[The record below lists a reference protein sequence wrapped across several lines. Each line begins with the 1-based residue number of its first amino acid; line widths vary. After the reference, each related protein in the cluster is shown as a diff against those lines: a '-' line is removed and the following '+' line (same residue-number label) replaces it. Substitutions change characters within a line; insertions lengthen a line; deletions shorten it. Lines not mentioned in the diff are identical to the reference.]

1 MQGMQSPIM
10 VMNTNT
16 KRETGRKAQLNN
28 IAAAKA
34 VADIIRTTLGP
45 RSMLKMILDASGGI
59 VLTNDGNAILREIDV
74 THPAAK
80 SMIELSRTQDEE
92 VGDGTTSVI
101 ILAGEILHLSQ
112 PFLEK
117 DIHPTV
123 VVRAYM
129 KALDAA
135 VKIIDSLAFPIDVDD
150 REQLMNIVTSCIGT
164 KYTSR
169 FGPLMGNL
177 ALDAVMC
184 VAVDNGDGTREVDI
198 KKYAKIEKI
207 AGGSIDDCRVLK
219 GVMMNKDVVA
229 PGRMSRRIENP
240 RVMLLDCPLEY
251 KKGENQTNVEITKE
265 EDWAVLLKMEEDWI
279 QGVCAQIAA
288 LKPDIVVTEK
298 GLSDLATHYLCKAG
312 ITALRRVR
320 KTDNNRIARATGA
333 SIVHRVEEL
342 KEEDI
347 GTGAGLFKV
356 EKLGE
361 EYFSF
366 FVDCKEPKACSIILR
381 GASRDVLNEVERNL
395 HDAMGVARNV
405 VHDPRLLPG
414 GGAVE
419 MAVSRAISE
428 EALKIEGVEQWPFK
442 AIGQA
447 LEVIPRTLAQNCGAN
462 VIRTLTKL
470 RAKHAEWTTESSG
483 GKACTFGIDGDKGT
497 IVDMKE
503 LGVWEAYAVKVQS
516 IKTAVESAAMLLR
529 IDDIVSGLSQKGGP
543 GAGAGTGTGVAPSQ
557 DDEEDPP
564 EKLGE

>member
-1 MQGMQSPIM
+1 MGSMGGPPIM
-10 VMNTNT
+10 VMNQNM
-16 KRETGRKAQLNN
+16 KRETGRTAQLNN

-34 VADIIRTTLGP
+34 VSDIIRTTLGP

-101 ILAGEILHLSQ
+101 ILAGEILHLSM

-123 VVRAYM
+123 IVRAYL

-135 VKIIDSLAFPIDVDD
+135 VKIIDSIAFPIDTNDNAA
-150 REQLMNIVTSCIGT
+150 LLNIVNSCIGT
-164 KYTSR
+164 KFTNR
-169 FGPLMGNL
+169 FGPLMAEL
-177 ALDAVMC
+177 ALEAVQC
-184 VAVDNGDGTREVDI
+184 VAVQQPDGTKEIDI
-198 KKYAKIEKI
+198 KKYAKVEKI
-207 AGGSIDDCRVLK
+207 AGGAIEDCRVLK

-229 PGRMSRRIENP
+229 PGRMSRNIKNP
-240 RVMLLDCPLEY
+240 RILLLDCPLEY

-265 EDWAVLLKMEEDWI
+265 EDWATLLKMEEDWI
-279 QGVCAQIAA
+279 QGVCATIASF
-288 LKPDIVVTEK
+288 KPDIVVTEK
-298 GLSDLATHYLCKAG
+298 GLSDLCTHFLCKAG
-312 ITALRRVR
+312 IAALRRVR
-320 KTDNNRIARATGA
+320 KTDNNRISRASGA
-333 SIVHRVEEL
+333 TIVNRVEEI
-342 KEEDI
+342 KESDI
-347 GTGAGLFKV
+347 GTGCGLYKV
-356 EKLGE
+356 EKLGD

-366 FVDCKEPKACSIILR
+366 FVDCEQPKACTIILR

-395 HDAMGVARNV
+395 QDAMGVARNV

-419 MAVSRAISE
+419 MAVSRAIAE
-428 EALKIEGVEQWPFK
+428 EALKVEGVEQWPFR
-442 AIGQA
+442 AVGVA

-470 RAKHAEWTTESSG
+470 RAKHAEEG
-483 GKACTFGIDGDKGT
+483 DAGRTFGIDGNKGT

-503 LGVWEAYAVKVQS
+503 LGIWEPYAVKVQS

-529 IDDIVSGLSQKGGP
+529 IDDIVSGLAKPKGSQGG
-543 GAGAGTGTGVAPSQ
+543 GTGTGVQ
-557 DDEEDPP
+557 TMQEDNDDDPP
-564 EKLGE
+564 EKIQE

>member
-1 MQGMQSPIM
+1 
-10 VMNTNT
+10 
-16 KRETGRKAQLNN
+16 
-28 IAAAKA
+28 
-34 VADIIRTTLGP
+34 
-45 RSMLKMILDASGGI
+45 
-59 VLTNDGNAILREIDV
+59 
-74 THPAAK
+74 
-80 SMIELSRTQDEE
+80 
-92 VGDGTTSVI
+92 
-101 ILAGEILHLSQ
+101 
-112 PFLEK
+112 
-117 DIHPTV
+117 
-123 VVRAYM
+123 M

-150 REQLMNIVTSCIGT
+150 RQQLMNIVSSCIGT

-169 FGPLMGNL
+169 FGPLMAEL
-177 ALDAVMC
+177 ALEAVLC
-184 VAVDNGDGTREVDI
+184 VAVDNGDGTKEVDI
-198 KKYAKIEKI
+198 KKYAKVEKI

-229 PGRMSRRIENP
+229 PGRMQRRIENP

-279 QGVCAQIAA
+279 QGVCAQIAS

-395 HDAMGVARNV
+395 QDAMGVARNV

-470 RAKHAEWTTESSG
+470 RAKHAEEDG
-483 GKACTFGIDGDKGT
+483 GEHRRQGLHFRHRRRQGHHRRHEGAGCLGGVRRQGAEHQDGGGIRRDAPPHRRHRVRTQPEGRTGRR
-497 IVDMKE
+497 
-503 LGVWEAYAVKVQS
+503 GWHGHRRRAPA
-516 IKTAVESAAMLLR
+516 R
-529 IDDIVSGLSQKGGP
+529 RRGGP
-543 GAGAGTGTGVAPSQ
+543 SRKTWGVNYDA
-557 DDEEDPP
+557 
-564 EKLGE
+564 

>member
-1 MQGMQSPIM
+1 M
-10 VMNTNT
+10 
-16 KRETGRKAQLNN
+16 
-28 IAAAKA
+28 
-34 VADIIRTTLGP
+34 
-45 RSMLKMILDASGGI
+45 
-59 VLTNDGNAILREIDV
+59 TNDGNAILREIDV

-123 VVRAYM
+123 IVRAYM

-135 VKIIDSLAFPIDVDD
+135 IKVIDDLAFPIDVDNRD
-150 REQLMNIVTSCIGT
+150 ELMNIVASCIGT

-169 FGPLMGNL
+169 FGPLMANL
-177 ALDAVMC
+177 ALDAVLC
-184 VAVDNGDGTREVDI
+184 VAVDNGDGTKEVDI

-207 AGGSIDDCRVLK
+207 AGGSIEDCRVLK

-229 PGRMSRRIENP
+229 PGRMQRRIERP

-265 EDWAVLLKMEEDWI
+265 EDWATLLKMEEEWI
-279 QGVCAQIAA
+279 QGVCAKIASF
-288 LKPDIVVTEK
+288 KPDVVVTEK

-312 ITALRRVR
+312 VTALRRVR

-333 SIVHRVEEL
+333 TIVHRVEEL
-342 KEEDI
+342 KESDI

-361 EYFSF
+361 EYFTF
-366 FVDCKEPKACSIILR
+366 FVDCDEPKACSIILR

-419 MAVSRAISE
+419 MAVSRALSD

-470 RAKHAEWTTESSG
+470 RAKHAEATEAG
-483 GKACTFGIDGDKGT
+483 AGDGKACTFGVDGNKGT

-503 LGVWEAYAVKVQS
+503 LGIWEAYAVKVQS
-516 IKTAVESAAMLLR
+516 VKTAVESAAMLLR
-529 IDDIVSGLSQKGGP
+529 IDDIVSGLSQKDP
-543 GAGAGTGTGVAPSQ
+543 HAAGTGTGVAPQ
-557 DDEEDPP
+557 NDDNDEDPP
-564 EKLGE
+564 EKLAE

>member
-1 MQGMQSPIM
+1 
-10 VMNTNT
+10 
-16 KRETGRKAQLNN
+16 
-28 IAAAKA
+28 
-34 VADIIRTTLGP
+34 
-45 RSMLKMILDASGGI
+45 
-59 VLTNDGNAILREIDV
+59 
-74 THPAAK
+74 
-80 SMIELSRTQDEE
+80 MIELSRTQDEE

-123 VVRAYM
+123 IVRAYM
-129 KALDAA
+129 RALDAA
-135 VKIIDSLAFPIDVDD
+135 VKIIDSLAFPIDIND
-150 REQLMNIVTSCIGT
+150 RSQLMNIVTSCIGT

-169 FGPLMGNL
+169 FGPLMAEL

-184 VAVDNGDGTREVDI
+184 VAVDNGDGTKEVDI
-198 KKYAKIEKI
+198 KKYAKVEKI
-207 AGGSIDDCRVLK
+207 AGGSIEDCRVLK

-229 PGRMSRRIENP
+229 PGRMKRRIENP

-265 EDWAVLLKMEEDWI
+265 EDWAVLLKMEEEWI
-279 QGVCAQIAA
+279 QGVCAQIAS

-320 KTDNNRIARATGA
+320 KGDNNRISRATGA
-333 SIVHRVEEL
+333 TIVHRVEEL
-342 KEEDI
+342 REEDI

-361 EYFSF
+361 EYFTF

-419 MAVSRAISE
+419 MAVSRAIAE
-428 EALKIEGVEQWPFK
+428 EALKIEGVEQLPFR
-442 AIGQA
+442 AIGLA

-470 RAKHAEWTTESSG
+470 RAKHAEATEENTG

-503 LGVWEAYAVKVQS
+503 LGIWEAYAVKVQS

-529 IDDIVSGLSQKGGP
+529 IDDIVSGLSQKGKG
-543 GAGAGTGTGVAPSQ
+543 GGAGTGTGVAPMA
-557 DDEEDPP
+557 DDNDEDPP

>member
-184 VAVDNGDGTREVDI
+184 VAVDNGDGTKEVDI

-312 ITALRRVR
+312 IAALRRVR

-333 SIVHRVEEL
+333 SIVHRIEEL

>member
-1 MQGMQSPIM
+1 M
-10 VMNTNT
+10 
-16 KRETGRKAQLNN
+16 
-28 IAAAKA
+28 
-34 VADIIRTTLGP
+34 
-45 RSMLKMILDASGGI
+45 
-59 VLTNDGNAILREIDV
+59 LTNDGNAILREIDV

-80 SMIELSRTQDEE
+80 VRFAPRITPKSQTARRTKRRSLVKPATRGKFSIALDTDTDASPSLLSQSMIELSRTQDEE

-184 VAVDNGDGTREVDI
+184 VAVDNGDGTKEVDI

-312 ITALRRVR
+312 IAALRRVR

>member
-1 MQGMQSPIM
+1 M
-10 VMNTNT
+10 
-16 KRETGRKAQLNN
+16 
-28 IAAAKA
+28 
-34 VADIIRTTLGP
+34 
-45 RSMLKMILDASGGI
+45 
-59 VLTNDGNAILREIDV
+59 

-80 SMIELSRTQDEE
+80 VRFAPRITPQKVNREEDETSLARKTRNTRKVFNRRDADTDPPPSLLSQSMIELSRTQDEE

-169 FGPLMGNL
+169 FGPLMANL

-184 VAVDNGDGTREVDI
+184 VAVDNGDGTKEVDI

-312 ITALRRVR
+312 IAALRRVR